1 MGMTTFSY
9 FEYYLTMLGWAI
21 SNSIW
26 NALTASGVALVP
38 IIILFLQSMLEA
50 RQKGGVDV
58 EAVTKGVETRM
69 WQIYVIILFAC
80 IP

>member
-38 IIILFLQSMLEA
+38 IIIRFSAVNA
-50 RQKGGVDV
+50 RGS
-58 EAVTKGVETRM
+58 TKRGCGR
-69 WQIYVIILFAC
+69 
-80 IP
+80 